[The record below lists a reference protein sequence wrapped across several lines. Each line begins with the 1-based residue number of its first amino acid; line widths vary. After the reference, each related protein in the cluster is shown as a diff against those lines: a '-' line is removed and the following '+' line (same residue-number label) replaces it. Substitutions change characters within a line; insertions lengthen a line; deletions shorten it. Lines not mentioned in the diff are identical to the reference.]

1 MVYKVVDEYLL
12 QGMPN
17 VFEKRLW
24 LGRQSLVIVG
34 NWKEKT
40 NGKREREYNKKKITD
55 YWFKQ
60 GDNRKIRTDYHFAE
74 TDYGSR
80 KESKG
85 SGEY

>member
-34 NWKEKT
+34 N
-40 NGKREREYNKKKITD
+40 
-55 YWFKQ
+55 
-60 GDNRKIRTDYHFAE
+60 
-74 TDYGSR
+74 
-80 KESKG
+80 
-85 SGEY
+85 